1 MHKGSNKYFSE
12 TDIQKANKN
21 LKKKKMLDIICQQM
35 KTQTTMRYNFTP
47 TQMAMMK
54 KRTGNK

>member
-21 LKKKKMLDIICQQM
+21 LKKKKNARHHLPANENPNHNEIQLHTHSDG
-35 KTQTTMRYNFTP
+35 YDE
-47 TQMAMMK
+47 K
-54 KRTGNK
+54 KDR